1 MKMADHFDAAIIGA
15 GQAGPSLAN
24 RLTQA
29 GKKVAMI
36 ERKRFGGTCVNTGCT
51 PTKTMVASAYAARIV
66 ARAANYGVNID
77 GKITIDMLRIKARK
91 DKIVDTASTRVETWL
106 KDMPNCTIYRASAKL
121 TSPTTLDVGGESIAA
136 DMIFLDV
143 GARAVVP
150 KIPGIETV
158 SYLTNENV
166 MDLDA
171 VPAHLLILGGSY
183 IGLEFAQMFRRFG
196 AEVTIIEA
204 APRLLPREDEDISAA
219 IHEIIEAE
227 GIRIHTE
234 AKCTGLAKKG
244 GGLAATIETPKGK
257 HEIFGSHL
265 LVAVGRKPNT
275 DGLGLE
281 TAGVKSDPHGYIEV
295 DDFCRTNVP
304 NIYAM
309 GECNGRGAFTHTAF
323 NDYEIVAANLLDGDR
338 RRISDRILTYGLFID
353 PPLGRVGMTEIMARE
368 TGKKI
373 LLGKRP
379 MTRVARAVEKDET
392 QGFMKVLVDAES
404 KKILGAAIL
413 GSSGDEAVHC
423 ITAIMYADAPYT
435 VLQRA
440 VQIHPTV
447 SELIPT
453 MLGEM
458 KEV

>member
-1 MKMADHFDAAIIGA
+1 MAEHFDAAVIGA

-29 GKKVAMI
+29 GKRIAMI
-36 ERKRFGGTCVNTGCT
+36 ERKRFGGTCVNTGCM

-66 ARAANYGVNID
+66 ARAADYGVRID
-77 GKITIDMLRIKARK
+77 GKVSTDMLRVKARK
-91 DKIVDTASTRVETWL
+91 DKVVNTASMNVETWL
-106 KDMPNCTIYRASAKL
+106 KGMPNCTIYRASARL
-121 TSPTTLDVGGESIAA
+121 TSPTTLDVGGESITA

-150 KIPGIETV
+150 KIPGIEAV
-158 SYLTNENV
+158 PYLTNENV
-166 MDLDA
+166 MDLDV
-171 VPAHLLILGGSY
+171 VPKHLLILGGSY
-183 IGLEFAQMFRRFG
+183 IGLEFAQMYRRFG
-196 AEVTIIEA
+196 AEVTVIEM

-219 IHEIIEAE
+219 IREIIEGE
-227 GIRIHTE
+227 GIRIHTDT
-234 AKCTGLAKKG
+234 KCTGLAGKG
-244 GGLAATIETPKGK
+244 NDILATIETPKGK
-257 HEIFGSHL
+257 SDISGSNL
-265 LVAVGRKPNT
+265 LVAVGRRPNT

-281 TAGVKSDPHGYIEV
+281 SAGVKVDPRGIIEV

-309 GECNGRGAFTHTAF
+309 GECNGRGAFTHTAY
-323 NDYEIVAANLLDGDR
+323 NDYEIVAANLLDGDL

-353 PPLGRVGMTEIMARE
+353 PPLGRIGMTEAMARE
-368 TGKKI
+368 TGRKI

-379 MTRVARAVEKDET
+379 MTHVGRAVEKGET
-392 QGFMKVLVDAES
+392 QGFMKVLVDAET

-413 GSSGDEAVHC
+413 GTSGDEAVQC
-423 ITAIMYADAPYT
+423 ITAIMYADVPYT

-440 VQIHPTV
+440 VLIHPTV

-453 MLGEM
+453 MLSEM
-458 KEV
+458 KEM